1 MNLDL
6 DDLIER
12 AIKEDMPQGDATTE
26 ALGLKEKIGRARLI
40 AKEDLVLS
48 GTDVFQK
55 VMQRLD
61 PKVEIKW
68 IFNDGAF
75 VLRGQSV
82 ASLYGN
88 LVQILKAERIALNFL
103 GRLSGIAT
111 LTRCFVKEIE
121 HTRCQLLDTRK
132 TTPLYRALEKRAVVH
147 GGGHNHRMNLS
158 DAILIKENH
167 QAMAGGLK
175 TAVEKTRKT
184 TKAAIEIEV
193 RSLDEVK
200 EAVNLG
206 VERILLDNMNDET
219 LAMAVKLVPSSIKT
233 EASGN
238 MTLDRVKRVAE
249 TGVDFISVGAL
260 THSAPCADL
269 SLLFDDLKT

>member
-6 DDLIER
+6 DDLIEK

-26 ALGLKEKIGRARLI
+26 ALGLKEKTGRARLV

-48 GTDVFQK
+48 GTDLFQRAMEK
-55 VMQRLD
+55 LD
-61 PKVEIKW
+61 PSIEIKW
-68 IFNDGAF
+68 LFRDGDF
-75 VLRGQSV
+75 VLRGQGV

-88 LVQILKAERIALNFL
+88 QVQMLKAERIALNFL

-167 QAMAGGLK
+167 QAMVGGLQA
-175 TAVEKTRKT
+175 AVEKVRKF
-184 TKAAIEIEV
+184 TKSPIEV
-193 RSLDEVK
+193 EVRTLDEVK
-200 EAVNLG
+200 LAVKLG
-206 VERILLDNMNDET
+206 VERILLDNMNDEM
-219 LAMAVKLVPSSIKT
+219 LEMAVKLVPSSIKT

-238 MTLDRVKRVAE
+238 MTLDRVRRVAE
-249 TGVDFISVGAL
+249 IGVDFISVGAL

-269 SLLFDDLKT
+269 SLLFDDL